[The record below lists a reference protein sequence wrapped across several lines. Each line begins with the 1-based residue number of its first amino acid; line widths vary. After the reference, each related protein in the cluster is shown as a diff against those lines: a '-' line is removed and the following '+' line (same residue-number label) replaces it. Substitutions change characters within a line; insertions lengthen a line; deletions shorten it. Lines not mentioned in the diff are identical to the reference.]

1 MSEIEIKVTPEVL
14 EKKAQEVT
22 AAINQMERCFD
33 QVQNLVART
42 RYYWVGQAGEIH
54 RELVTEK
61 KEDMEQIIKRLKDH
75 PDNLRKIAGTYR
87 VTESEQAEQ
96 SMAMS
101 SNLID

>member
-22 AAINQMERCFD
+22 AAVSQMERCFE

-42 RYYWVGQAGEIH
+42 RYYWVGQAGELH
-54 RELVTEK
+54 RELVTDK

-87 VTESEQAEQ
+87 ATESAQAEQ
-96 SMAMS
+96 SMRMS

>member
-1 MSEIEIKVTPEVL
+1 MSEIEIKVTPDVL

-22 AAINQMERCFD
+22 TAINKMERCFD

-54 RELVTEK
+54 RELVTQK

-87 VTESEQAEQ
+87 VTESEQTEQ

>member
-1 MSEIEIKVTPEVL
+1 MSEIEIKVTPDVL

-22 AAINQMERCFD
+22 TAINKMERCFD

-54 RELVTEK
+54 RELVT
-61 KEDMEQIIKRLKDH
+61 DMEQIIKRLKDH

-87 VTESEQAEQ
+87 VTESEQTEQ